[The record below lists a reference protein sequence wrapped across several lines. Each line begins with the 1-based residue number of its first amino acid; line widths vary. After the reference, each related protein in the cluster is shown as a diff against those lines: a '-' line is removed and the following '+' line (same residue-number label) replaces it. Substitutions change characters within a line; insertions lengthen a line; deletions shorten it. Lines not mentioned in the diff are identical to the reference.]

1 MFSPLSSHE
10 GTSQRRQYQ
19 SARLGTPSHPYAR
32 EQPHPSGVRTDR
44 RFGPLGSGGLGL
56 SNDFN
61 AGGSTYLED
70 EPGVAM
76 LSKFG
81 RQVRSETSGRSSS
94 NTPPSQNQYSSAR
107 PSMYQQPSE
116 PIFDIMQNGWSPDLP
131 DRISMAN

>member
-1 MFSPLSSHE
+1 
-10 GTSQRRQYQ
+10 
-19 SARLGTPSHPYAR
+19 
-32 EQPHPSGVRTDR
+32 VRTDR

-56 SNDFN
+56 SNDLS

-81 RQVRSETSGRSSS
+81 RQVGPEILGVFSSDTS
-94 NTPPSQNQYSSAR
+94 PSQNQYSSAR

-116 PIFDIMQNGWSPDLP
+116 PIFDIMQSGWSPDLP
-131 DRISMAN
+131 DRISMTN